1 MLRLLRLWRVGGRD
15 LRLLLAALRHPG
27 KPMWLWPVVLALG
40 AYAFE
45 PFNFALPLLG
55 VVDDLVILPL
65 LLHVVV
71 TMLPAHLQFPA
82 VARTAKLT
90 R

>member
-1 MLRLLRLWRVGGRD
+1 MLRLFRLWKVGGRD
-15 LRLLLAALRHPG
+15 LRLLLAALRHPA
-27 KPMWLWPVVLALG
+27 KPMWLWPVVMALG
-40 AYAFE
+40 VYAFE

-65 LLHVVV
+65 LLHVVI

-82 VARTAKLT
+82 ATRTSKST
-90 R
+90 S